1 MPWKRITKFANQIA
15 GTIATRFPSEE
26 FLKALDVINPREWA
40 TAHDP
45 SFNASDISFYLRLM
59 RRMEAHSHLSS
70 KVQSIGAPISGTSSS
85 KQYPQPVRVL
95 SHKQIRD
102 CEEYD

>member
-26 FLKALDVINPREWA
+26 FLKALDVIIPREWA

-45 SFNASDISFYLRLM
+45 SFSASDISLYLRLM
-59 RRMEAHSHLSS
+59 RRMEAHSRLSS
-70 KVQSIGAPISGTSSS
+70 KVQSIGGPISGTSSGE
-85 KQYPQPVRVL
+85 QYPRPVRVL
-95 SHKQIRD
+95 SRRQIRN